1 MDGTTL
7 ISLLVLFIINIVIRS
22 CFMHNLLISL
32 FWVQLLM
39 TWWLMHSIYHT
50 WIEPK
55 VNSHA
60 TIPLLFIAKD
70 QRCYLDIGISTQG
83 LVGLR
88 MLSATVDVFWIIMS
102 FVTMYRDN
110 IGKRR
115 VIMEYFIFNHKVV
128 MVMLWLGC
136 FSHASCTN

>member
-1 MDGTTL
+1 
-7 ISLLVLFIINIVIRS
+7 
-22 CFMHNLLISL
+22 MH
-32 FWVQLLM
+32 
-39 TWWLMHSIYHT
+39 HIYHT
-50 WIEPK
+50 WIGPK
-55 VNSHA
+55 VNSHD
-60 TIPLLFIAKD
+60 TIPLLFIAQD

-88 MLSATVDVFWIIMS
+88 MLSATVDVLWIIMS

-110 IGKRR
+110 IGMRW

-128 MVMLWLGC
+128 MVMLWLCC